1 MAFDQAQRARQNSY
15 QDTVIHFINKDK
27 GHILTVSDDQAFCT
41 QLRLTLAREL
51 GLADAGCLTLLT
63 GPSQLVRRLRELES
77 AYPVILLFLERALAG
92 QDQSLLVKHLHQT
105 FPGLKIII
113 LTTEVPRERLLL
125 LHELGADNV
134 IAKPVSANTLIE
146 KMAFTIRPQSRIGKA
161 IDLARALL
169 EQKKY
174 AETLDACAKILTL
187 KPGSAA
193 AYLLMGDAY
202 RETGAYDKA
211 RTAYETAASGA
222 DLYLAPLQRLAEL
235 YEATG
240 DKARLKECLERL
252 DALSPLNVDRK
263 VSLGSVN
270 LELGNTEK
278 AEEYFDKAVV
288 QMQHD
293 ALDGLSALSG
303 RIADIYTDRD
313 PGKAEKYLRNS
324 LEIKKKI
331 SFAQRHCPLQPPG
344 PQPAPPGPLAG
355 RRDRIPPRPQ
365 AGPGRRQPVLQ
376 SGHGPGRRPRLS
388 PGQGPY
394 AQSPGAQ
401 PPAAPH
407 RSHHRLQLR
416 GRLPSDRGPRPRRGL
431 FSPGAGAGAGLQSRP
446 GGPCPLRRV
455 AAAHSRQMPAAAA
468 KQPRQRQV
476 GRLLPRLRRCGGQTL
491 RNR

>member
-324 LEIKKKI
+324 LEIKEKYLSRNDIALFNRLGLSLRRQGRWQDAVTEYRRALK
-331 SFAQRHCPLQPPG
+331 L
-344 PQPAPPGPLAG
+344 APDDANLYYNLGMALAEG
-355 RRDRIPPRPQ
+355 RDFPQ
-365 AGPGRRQPVLQ
+365 AK
-376 SGHGPGRRPRLS
+376 
-388 PGQGPY
+388 
-394 AQSPGAQ
+394 
-401 PPAAPH
+401 
-407 RSHHRLQLR
+407 
-416 GRLPSDRGPRPRRGL
+416 
-431 FSPGAGAGAGLQSRP
+431 
-446 GGPCPLRRV
+446 
-455 AAAHSRQMPAAAA
+455 AHMLKALELNPQ
-468 KQPRQRQV
+468 
-476 GRLLPRLRRCGGQTL
+476 LPRTGATIAFNCGAVFLQTGDRARAAGFFRQAL
-491 RNR
+491 EQEPDFKAAQEGLARSGG